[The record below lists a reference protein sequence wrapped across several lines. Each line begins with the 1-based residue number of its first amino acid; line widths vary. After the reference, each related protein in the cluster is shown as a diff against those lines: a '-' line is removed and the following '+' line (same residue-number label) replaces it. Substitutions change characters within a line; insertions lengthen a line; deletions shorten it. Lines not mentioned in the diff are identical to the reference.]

1 MTDSPIVL
9 IPAEPA
15 DLPEFKHALQE
26 AFAVAVVA
34 EFGPLPGGPIPFD
47 RDLDASIAAPGARTV
62 HIVEDGRKVGGAVV
76 TICPDTQHNRLD
88 LFYVE
93 TGQHGRGLGRRAWSA
108 IEARFPDT
116 RTWETST
123 PYFEKRNIH
132 FYVNVCGFRIV
143 EFFNERHPDPN
154 PPPHPH
160 DSDDPV
166 GDEMFLFR
174 KDMRNDR

>member
-1 MTDSPIVL
+1 MTDSPITL

-15 DLPEFKHALQE
+15 DLPAFKRALQD
-26 AFAVAVVA
+26 AFALAVVD
-34 EFGPLPGGPIPFD
+34 EFGPLPDGPIPSD
-47 RDLDASIAAPGARTV
+47 HDLDASIAAPGAQIL
-62 HIVEDGRKVGGAVV
+62 HIVEDGRNVGGAVV
-76 TICPDTQHNRLD
+76 AIDPTTHCNRLD

-93 TGQHGRGLGRRAWSA
+93 TGRHGRGLGRRAWSA

-143 EFFNERHPDPN
+143 EFFNKRHPDP
-154 PPPHPH
+154 HPH
-160 DSDDPV
+160 SRPHGDGDPV

-174 KDMRNDR
+174 KEMRNDR